1 MLYFAEN
8 GGGRMI
14 FEAINRRIK
23 DIKKLHHLQDVK
35 KNQDQQNVTDS
46 KFRTLVEQTKLFSEA
61 VHYTTEQ
68 LDFKVSESLAADI
81 RSMLMQLNVIS
92 SEEYAD
98 KEAVLKAESSFK
110 ELQSSIKKEWSK
122 HYSAYTATTWNTL
135 RVISGINSEMV
146 KDCMDNIKTAE
157 IWTTDVSAL
166 TKMKNAMENAAI
178 LIQSLNMDQEIVS
191 FLTKMTSGSATIVD
205 LNEKVLGWIKSES
218 LECKIK
224 LSFLSR

>member
-1 MLYFAEN
+1 
-8 GGGRMI
+8 MI
-14 FEAINRRIK
+14 FDAISRRIK
-23 DIKKLHHLQDVK
+23 DIKELHRLEDIK
-35 KNQDQQNVTDS
+35 KNQDQQNVADS
-46 KFRTLVEQTKLFSEA
+46 KFRTIVEQTKLFSDA
-61 VHYTTEQ
+61 VHYAIEH
-68 LDFKVSESLAADI
+68 LDFIIPESLTADI
-81 RSMLMQLNVIS
+81 RNMLVQLDVIS
-92 SEEYAD
+92 TEEYAD
-98 KEAVLKAESSFK
+98 KEAVSKAESSFK
-110 ELQSSIKKEWSK
+110 ALQSSIKKEWSK

>member
-1 MLYFAEN
+1 
-8 GGGRMI
+8 
-14 FEAINRRIK
+14 
-23 DIKKLHHLQDVK
+23 
-35 KNQDQQNVTDS
+35 
-46 KFRTLVEQTKLFSEA
+46 
-61 VHYTTEQ
+61 
-68 LDFKVSESLAADI
+68 
-81 RSMLMQLNVIS
+81 
-92 SEEYAD
+92 
-98 KEAVLKAESSFK
+98 
-110 ELQSSIKKEWSK
+110 
-122 HYSAYTATTWNTL
+122 
-135 RVISGINSEMV
+135 
-146 KDCMDNIKTAE
+146 MDNIKTAE